1 MKRELFENGL
11 KTGLIAAV
19 IAIACPDIA
28 WAQALRSSVEEVRAG
43 INNMPALV
51 SGFAYIAGGA
61 AMLSGAGMLKKHS
74 DNPQQNPL
82 APGVAR
88 MALGGVV
95 AAMPAF
101 LSYVNGTLKSNTEGP
116 LKYQGLDRVGDLK
129 LNLIHQITSLFS

>member
-1 MKRELFENGL
+1 MKRDLFENVL
-11 KTGLIAAV
+11 KTGLVAAV
-19 IAIACPDIA
+19 IAIACPDVA
-28 WAQALRSSVEEVRAG
+28 LAQALQNSVTEVKAG
-43 INNMPALV
+43 IANMPMLV

-61 AMLSGAGMLKKHS
+61 AMLSGAGMLKKHA

-95 AAMPAF
+95 AAMPSF

-116 LKYQGLDRVGDLK
+116 LQYKGLQTVGELK
-129 LNLIHQITSLFS
+129 LNLMYQISNLFS